1 MISYFNELGVSQSF
15 LKGVLK
21 NSFKK
26 EDSASLQRGTLVD
39 HFLFGGKDL
48 PSFDG
53 KINKYCE
60 IAMLCSDLEYST
72 ILAKVREEQYNP
84 SYKDETHLANIA
96 KIQDFLDYFKDNK
109 GKVYTTQEIELSKKQ
124 AEYIRESVFYKF
136 LEGEENLFQAPLYG
150 EYMNIRLKGLIDWVS
165 VNHTNKTIK
174 LIDLKTSHYSKPDMF
189 PLSCKEYRY
198 DFQMA
203 FYKELVEQNYP
214 GYTVECY
221 WLAYNF
227 KKVFLWRVSDTDLI
241 IGRKGITKIFAEYE
255 EHDLTSKFFIHGWE
269 TALEIYRKAIDN
281 EYPDYDV
288 SYYESKGFFKDSIY
302 A

>member
-26 EDSASLQRGTLVD
+26 EDSTSLQRGTLVD
-39 HFLFGGKDL
+39 HFLFGGKEI
-48 PSFDG
+48 PSYDG

-60 IAMLCSDLEYST
+60 LAMLCENLEHST
-72 ILAKVREEQYNP
+72 ILNKVREEQYNP

-109 GKVYTTQEIELSKKQ
+109 GKVYTTQEIELSKRQ
-124 AEYIRESVFYKF
+124 AEFIRESPHYKF
-136 LEGEENLFQAPLYG
+136 LEGEENLFQVPLFG
-150 EYMNIRLKGLIDWVS
+150 EYLGVRLKGLLDWLS
-165 VNHTNKTIK
+165 FDHTKKTIK

-189 PLSCKEYRY
+189 ALSCKEYRY

-203 FYKELVEQNYP
+203 FYKELIEQNYP
-214 GYTVECY
+214 DYEVTCY
-221 WLAYNF
+221 WLVYNF
-227 KKVFLWRVSDTDLI
+227 KKVFLWKVSDLDLE
-241 IGRKGITKIFAEYE
+241 IGRNGITKVFAEYE
-255 EHDLTSKFFIHGWE
+255 GSALKSKFFIHGWLS
-269 TALEIYRKAIDN
+269 ALEIYKKSLDN
-281 EYPDYDV
+281 DYPDYDV
-288 SYYESKGFFKDSIY
+288 SYYESKGFYNDSIY